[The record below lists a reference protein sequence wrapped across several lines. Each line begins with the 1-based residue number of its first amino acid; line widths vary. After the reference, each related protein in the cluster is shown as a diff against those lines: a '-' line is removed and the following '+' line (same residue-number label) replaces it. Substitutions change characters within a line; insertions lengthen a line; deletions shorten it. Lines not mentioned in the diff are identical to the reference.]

1 MTVIFILQM
10 RKLRTLCELYE
21 ATLRKLFFKLLVISL
36 FPDTFR
42 YWHRRGSGLVIQFS
56 RERVHTDDAG

>member
-21 ATLRKLFFKLLVISL
+21 ATLRKLFQASSDLSPSRHFPLLAQKRVWVG
-36 FPDTFR
+36 DTVLEGKGA
-42 YWHRRGSGLVIQFS
+42 H
-56 RERVHTDDAG
+56 